1 MRKKRIFKKSLAI
14 ELMKQGFNLV
24 DVEQNNRNKNLMV
37 YIFEQNEKLLEL
49 LGRLRNESIPAK
61 LHLY

>member
-14 ELMKQGFNLV
+14 ELMKQGCNLV

-49 LGRLRNESIPAK
+49 LGRLRDESIPAK